1 VVDNV
6 CITLYD
12 GYYIVKGV
20 VMALDPISA
29 ALDLGNTLITRIFPD
44 PAQAANAKLELLKL
58 QQSGDLA
65 TMTAQTDINKEEAKS
80 SSLFVSGWRPAIGW
94 VCALALAY
102 QYLVR
107 PLGGTLAGVF
117 GVTIPPLPG
126 LDDNLW
132 QLMMGM
138 LGMGGLRTFE
148 KLQGVASK

>member
-1 VVDNV
+1 
-6 CITLYD
+6 
-12 GYYIVKGV
+12 
-20 VMALDPISA
+20 MSLDPISA
-29 ALDLGNTLITRIFPD
+29 ALDLGNTLISRIFPD
-44 PAQAANAKLELLKL
+44 PAQASQAKLELLKL

-102 QYLVR
+102 QYLIR
-107 PLGGTLAGVF
+107 PLSGTVASIF
-117 GVTIPPLPG
+117 GIIIPPLPG

-148 KLQGVASK
+148 KVQGVASK

>member
-1 VVDNV
+1 MVDNV
-6 CITLYD
+6 CTSLYD
-12 GYYIVKGV
+12 GNYIVKGV

-44 PAQAANAKLELLKL
+44 PAQADAAKLKLLELQKN
-58 QQSGDLA
+58 GELA
-65 TMTAQTDINKEEAKS
+65 AMTAQTDINKEEAKS

-102 QYLVR
+102 QYLLR
-107 PLGGTLAGVF
+107 PLGGTIASIF
-117 GVTIPPLPG
+117 GVTIPQLPG

-148 KLQGVASK
+148 KVQGVASK

>member
-1 VVDNV
+1 
-6 CITLYD
+6 
-12 GYYIVKGV
+12 
-20 VMALDPISA
+20 MALDPISA

-44 PAQAANAKLELLKL
+44 PAQADAAKLKLLELQK
-58 QQSGDLA
+58 SGELA
-65 TMTAQTDINKEEAKS
+65 QMTAQTDINKVEASS

-102 QYLVR
+102 QYLLR
-107 PLGGTLAGVF
+107 PLSGTIATLF
-117 GVTIPPLPG
+117 GVTLLPLPG

-148 KLQGVASK
+148 KVQGVASK

>member
-1 VVDNV
+1 
-6 CITLYD
+6 
-12 GYYIVKGV
+12 
-20 VMALDPISA
+20 MSLDPISA
-29 ALDLGNTLITRIFPD
+29 ALDLGNTLISRIFPD
-44 PAQAANAKLELLKL
+44 PIQADQAKLELLKL

-65 TMTAQTDINKEEAKS
+65 IMTAQTDINKVEASS

-102 QYLVR
+102 QYLLK
-107 PLGGTLAGVF
+107 PLLMGFLPMFNITLA
-117 GVTIPPLPG
+117 LPG

-148 KLQGVASK
+148 KIQGVAK